1 MLYSNITW
9 HSNVKYAVYRGG
21 TGSWIAMADR
31 LGSAS
36 GTDKTKRVISDR
48 HIELLARCDRRL
60 PSKRLAF
67 FKRQDQYAFP
77 AIFLCRPLQQGGQT
91 GVTRRFAALPVIE
104 AMPRR
109 TFRGPSIQLH
119 FHSVITSL
127 LFLIKSPRWFSLAS
141 SIEKTRL
148 AEKNWTLLELEKSKK
163 RRCGSEPVALIVLM
177 DAQQRGE
184 THVDE
189 ESDTFY
195 FSCVS
200 STDKAVS
207 KITHYSVYSALLSKH
222 TVLIC
227 SAVRTSRGD

>member
-1 MLYSNITW
+1 
-9 HSNVKYAVYRGG
+9 
-21 TGSWIAMADR
+21 MADR

-36 GTDKTKRVISDR
+36 GTDKTKRVISAR
-48 HIELLARCDRRL
+48 HIGLLARCDRRL

-109 TFRGPSIQLH
+109 TFRGPSIELH

-141 SIEKTRL
+141 SIEKNKASGKELNTFGIG
-148 AEKNWTLLELEKSKK
+148 EEQEETLRIRA
-163 RRCGSEPVALIVLM
+163 RRVNCVNGCTAAWWDARRRGIWHVLF
-177 DAQQRGE
+177 QLC
-184 THVDE
+184 
-189 ESDTFY
+189 FY
-195 FSCVS
+195 DRQGCVQNHS
-200 STDKAVS
+200 
-207 KITHYSVYSALLSKH
+207 LLR
-222 TVLIC
+222 I
-227 SAVRTSRGD
+227 